1 MKKQSNWKKIGLVI
15 FVVFWI
21 GIAFFGFKQVGGGS
35 SDLTTVTIGYQKA
48 DPIDI
53 AKTRGEFAKK
63 MKAKGYKVVFKEFQD
78 GSSLLQALKS
88 GSIDYA
94 RTGDTPPVTAQ
105 ANGTKLTYVAAGT
118 SKANGSGIVV
128 GKNSGISTLS
138 DLKGKK
144 IAYTKNTSSEYLLRK
159 VLKKAGLSTSDVT
172 MVNMDQSSASVAFS
186 KGKID
191 AWVTWDPYTAQAQ
204 IKQNAKLLISGK
216 GLSNN
221 RDFILSSKSYAKN
234 NAEVSKYLVK
244 YLKNDMQWAQTHHA
258 KLITMLSK
266 SLKLSKSVVKKMVE
280 RRSYSISK
288 MNSAITKEQQKIADL
303 FYEEGVITKKIKV
316 SDDVDN

>member
-1 MKKQSNWKKIGLVI
+1 MKKKNSWKKVFLTI

-21 GIAFFGFKQVGGGS
+21 GVAFYGFRQVGGGS
-35 SDLTTVTIGYQKA
+35 SDLKTVTIGYQKA

-63 MKAKGYKVVFKEFQD
+63 MKTKGYKVVFKEFQD
-78 GSSLLQALKS
+78 GSALLQALKS

-105 ANGTKLTYVAAGT
+105 ANGTKLTYIAAGT

-128 GKNSGISTLS
+128 GKSAGINSVS

-144 IAYTKNTSSEYLLRK
+144 IAYTKNTSSEYLLRSA
-159 VLKKAGLSTSDVT
+159 LKKAGLSTSDVT

-186 KGKID
+186 KGKVD

-204 IKQNAKLLISGK
+204 VKQNAKLLVSGK
-216 GLSNN
+216 GISNN
-221 RDFILSSKSYAKN
+221 RDFILSTSSYAKN
-234 NAEVSKYLVK
+234 NQEVSKYLIK
-244 YLKNDMQWAQTHHA
+244 YLNDDMQWAQNHHT
-258 KLITMLSK
+258 KLVTMLSK
-266 SLKLSKSVVKKMVE
+266 SLKLSKSVVTKMVN
-280 RRSYSISK
+280 RRTYAIHSMSTSIV
-288 MNSAITKEQQKIADL
+288 KEQQKIADL